1 MTTWRERECTECKQ
15 VMLTASKASICLQCK
30 CKLKSKDAVKNELDI
45 IADYGYGV
53 NGEPTKNKFGKR
65 VYKLIAPCCNGEF
78 ASVFGNLI
86 SGIKKNE
93 QSGYHK
99 LPCGLCG
106 PKHRMETALKGYVE
120 KNGVDYD
127 EATFKQYKHQVQGK
141 SDLVYKANEK
151 LLNPTG
157 LVRGLAG
164 IKGAYHL
171 DHKTPIIECFKKGW
185 TPEQASHINNL
196 QMLHWQ
202 ENLSKG
208 SK

>member
-1 MTTWRERECTECKQ
+1 MMTTWRERECTECKQ

-30 CKLKSKDAVKNELDI
+30 CKLKSKDAVQNELEI

-93 QSGYHK
+93 QSGYNK

-106 PKHRMETALKGYVE
+106 PKHRMEAALKGYVAN
-120 KNGVDYD
+120 NGRDYD
-127 EATFKQYKHQVQGK
+127 LEQFEDYTIQ
-141 SDLVYKANEK
+141 
-151 LLNPTG
+151 
-157 LVRGLAG
+157 VRGYSDGMYRRNKDKINPNNLKRG
-164 IKGAYHL
+164 KFDNHL
-171 DHKTPIIECFKKGW
+171 DHIVPIIECFKKGW
-185 TPEQASHINNL
+185 SVEQAGALDNL

-202 ENLSKG
+202 DNLSKG
-208 SK
+208 SSC